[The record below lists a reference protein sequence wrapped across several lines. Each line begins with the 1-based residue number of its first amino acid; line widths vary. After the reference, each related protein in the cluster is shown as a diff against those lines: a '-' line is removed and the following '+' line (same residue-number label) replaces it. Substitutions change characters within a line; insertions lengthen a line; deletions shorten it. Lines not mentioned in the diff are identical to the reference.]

1 MKKTSFLIIAMLCA
15 FIPSVW
21 AQSTVSVSG
30 KADLSIVPDEVH
42 LLLTEKEYHQI
53 DFKGKIF
60 VDYGDYSSNIVFDQ
74 SLFDSTLPD
83 AKFQFKVG
91 DKVYEGRKKDIK
103 YTLIDIATLED
114 RVIRAADKAGLSKD
128 DINIS
133 ELGDYW
139 RWRNAPYL
147 VSKQYDIKL
156 TDPAQLAKFISAL
169 DKQGVASMSFGEMKN
184 KDMEQY
190 DRKGRVQ
197 ALENARDK
205 AAYMV
210 QTYNGTLGEPQQIV
224 DGNMP
229 VMTTVVQPRMF
240 KSAAMMNDMA
250 VEEVGMDAGGAS
262 LESLNTFPLIKKTY
276 NVSVIFTATYR

>member
-1 MKKTSFLIIAMLCA
+1 MKKTFLIVLMLSA
-15 FIPSVW
+15 FISSLV
-21 AQSTVSVSG
+21 AQNTISVSG
-30 KADLSIVPDEVH
+30 KAELTVQPDEVH
-42 LLLTEKEYHQI
+42 LLLTEKEYHRI
-53 DFKGKIF
+53 DFKGMVFI
-60 VDYGDYSSNIVFDQ
+60 DYGDYSSNIVFDQ

-91 DKVYEGRKKDIK
+91 DKVYEGKKKDIK
-103 YTLIDIATLED
+103 YTLVDIATLED

-156 TDPAQLAKFISAL
+156 TEPAQLAKFISAL

-190 DRKGRVQ
+190 DRKGRIQ

-240 KSAAMMNDMA
+240 KSAAMMNDMVA
-250 VEEVGMDAGGAS
+250 EEAMDAGGAS

-276 NVSVIFTATYR
+276 NVSVIFTATYKQ

>member
-1 MKKTSFLIIAMLCA
+1 MKKTFLIALMLSA
-15 FIPSVW
+15 FIPSLV
-21 AQSTVSVSG
+21 AQNTILVSG
-30 KADLSIVPDEVH
+30 KAELSIVPDEVH

-91 DKVYEGRKKDIK
+91 DKVYEGKKKDIK
-103 YTLIDIATLED
+103 YTLVDIATLED

-156 TDPAQLAKFISAL
+156 TEPAQLTKFISAL
-169 DKQGVASMSFGEMKN
+169 DKQGVALMSFGEMKN
-184 KDMEQY
+184 KEMDQY

-197 ALENARDK
+197 ALGDAREK

-229 VMTTVVQPRMF
+229 VMTTVVQPRML
-240 KSAAMMNDMA
+240 KSAAMMNDM
-250 VEEVGMDAGGAS
+250 VTEEAMDAGGAS

-276 NVSVIFTATYR
+276 NVSVIFTAIYK